1 MPEKRE
7 RWAAE
12 HPRCDRIQNGMIL
25 VFLGIWAIDSFV
37 LNVTTL
43 GMLFPQTTRLLAAVP
58 LFLIGVY
65 LVKNSHDTIFSDED
79 GGQALVVTGVYRL
92 CRHPMYLGVVAI
104 LLSLS
109 VYSSSLVSI
118 IIVAGLFTFYNRFVT
133 YEEKQLVELFGDEYR
148 EYQNRVS
155 KWIPRP

>member
-7 RWAAE
+7 GWAAE
-12 HPRCDRIQNGMIL
+12 HPRCDRIQNGMIF
-25 VFLGIWAIDSFV
+25 VFLGIWAIDSLI
-37 LNVTTL
+37 LNAPA
-43 GMLFPQTTRLLAAVP
+43 LFPPTTRLLAAVP

-65 LVKNSHDTIFSDED
+65 LLKSSHDTIFSDED
-79 GGQALVVTGVYRL
+79 GGQVLVVTGVYRL

-109 VYSSSLVSI
+109 VYSSSIVSI
-118 IIVAGLFTFYNRFVT
+118 IIVAGLFTFYNRFAT

-148 EYQNRVS
+148 EYQSRVS

>member
-7 RWAAE
+7 GWAAE

-25 VFLGIWAIDSFV
+25 VFLGMWAIDSFV
-37 LNVTTL
+37 LNATTL
-43 GMLFPQTTRLLAAVP
+43 RVLFPQTTRLLAAAP

-65 LVKNSHDTIFSDED
+65 LLKSSHDTIFSDED
-79 GGQALVVTGVYRL
+79 GRQVLVVTGVYRL
-92 CRHPMYLGVVAI
+92 CRHPMYLGVVLI

-109 VYSSSLVSI
+109 VNTSSSASI
-118 IIVAGLFTFYNRFVT
+118 ITVAGLFTFYNRFAT

-148 EYQNRVS
+148 EYQSRVS
-155 KWIPRP
+155 KWIPSP

>member
-7 RWAAE
+7 GWAAE
-12 HPRCDRIQNGMIL
+12 HPRCKTIQNGMIF
-25 VFLGIWAIDSFV
+25 VFLGVWALDSFV
-37 LNVTTL
+37 LNMTTL
-43 GMLFPQTTRLLAAVP
+43 RMLFPPTTRLLAAVP

-65 LVKNSHDTIFSDED
+65 LMKSSIDTIFSDES
-79 GGQALVVTGVYRL
+79 GGQVLVVTGVYRL

-109 VYSSSLVSI
+109 IFSFSMVSI
-118 IIVAGLFTFYNRFVT
+118 LLVAGLFAFYNRFAT
-133 YEEKQLVELFGDEYR
+133 YEEKRLVELFGDEYR
-148 EYQNRVS
+148 EYQSQVS